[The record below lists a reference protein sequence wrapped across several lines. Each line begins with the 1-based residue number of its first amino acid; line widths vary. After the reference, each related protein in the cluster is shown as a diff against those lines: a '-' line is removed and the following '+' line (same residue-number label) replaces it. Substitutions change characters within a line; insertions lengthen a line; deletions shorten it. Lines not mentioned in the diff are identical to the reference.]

1 MASEDCSTRSES
13 NISTKDGK
21 SRLRFD
27 ESVTVIYGT
36 GETEIETLHVPE
48 DSSSSASGAEPR
60 ETASSQSDGALRDE
74 ADGSSESHGQQAAAA
89 FGMRHGEAEGDDL
102 AEDFDYLDLEDL
114 EQTWPERRESI
125 LGTRCGSPKG
135 ATEIGIMRSDAISR
149 AWQGGVAGGP
159 AQPVLFKLEC
169 LLLCSLH
176 ASAVAGAGAAHM
188 ALLCCALY
196 IVRDIE
202 SVVHAL
208 WLLCMLCGVV
218 WDPCG
223 CHERHDPQ

>member
-1 MASEDCSTRSES
+1 MASEECATRPES
-13 NISTKDGK
+13 SPSTKDGK

-48 DSSSSASGAEPR
+48 DSSSASGAEPR
-60 ETASSQSDGALRDE
+60 EAASSQSDGAFRDE

-102 AEDFDYLDLEDL
+102 ADDFDYLDLEDL

-135 ATEIGIMRSDAISR
+135 ATEIGIMRSDAIR
-149 AWQGGVAGGP
+149 FGGP
-159 AQPVLFKLEC
+159 RESLKSWTPQPR
-169 LLLCSLH
+169 
-176 ASAVAGAGAAHM
+176 A
-188 ALLCCALY
+188 
-196 IVRDIE
+196 
-202 SVVHAL
+202 
-208 WLLCMLCGVV
+208 
-218 WDPCG
+218 
-223 CHERHDPQ
+223 